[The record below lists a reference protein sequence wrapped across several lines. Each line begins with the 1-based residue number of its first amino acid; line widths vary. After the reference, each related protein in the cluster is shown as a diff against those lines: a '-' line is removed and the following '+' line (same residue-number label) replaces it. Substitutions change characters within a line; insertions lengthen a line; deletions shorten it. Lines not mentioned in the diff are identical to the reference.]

1 MDGSRLSVTKLLWPA
16 ATGVKSVV
24 DGEEHNVAERKRERT
39 EKVKMKGKRKKRQK
53 IEMARKKNNKGKK
66 EGIKDKKTQD

>member
-24 DGEEHNVAERKRERT
+24 DGEEHNVAERKRGR
-39 EKVKMKGKRKKRQK
+39 EKKKRVKGRRKRDKK
-53 IEMARKKNNKGKK
+53 IEMARKKITKK
-66 EGIKDKKTQD
+66 RKRERHTKT